1 MRVLVCGGR
10 DYKNKTHLFNVLDA
24 VHQEQPI
31 TLIIEGECPR
41 GGADQ
46 LAALWASSRKVELL
60 PMPADWGRYGPA
72 AGPIR
77 NTQMLIE
84 GRPELVVFF
93 PGGNGTKDMVEKA
106 RKHRIPTKEG

>member
-10 DYKNKTHLFNVLDA
+10 DYKNRTHLFNVLDA

-31 TLIIEGECPR
+31 TVLIEGEAP
-41 GGADQ
+41 GADQ
-46 LAALWASSRKVELL
+46 LAALWASSRGVELL
-60 PMPADWGRYGPA
+60 PFPADWGRYGDA

-93 PGGNGTKDMVEKA
+93 PGKNGTADMVAKA
-106 RKHRIPTKEG
+106 RKHKVPTREA

>member
-10 DYKNKTHLFNVLDA
+10 DYKNKTHLFAVLDA

-31 TLIIEGECPR
+31 TLLIEGEAR
-41 GGADQ
+41 GADQ
-46 LAALWASSRKVELL
+46 LSALWASSRKVPLA
-60 PMPADWGRYGPA
+60 PFPADWGRYSDA

-93 PGGNGTKDMVEKA
+93 PGGSGTLDMVTKA
-106 RKHRIPTKEG
+106 RKHRIPVKEG

>member
-24 VHQEQPI
+24 IHQEQPI
-31 TLIIEGECPR
+31 TLIIEGEAR
-41 GGADQ
+41 GADQ
-46 LAALWASSRKVELL
+46 LSALWASSRKVELL
-60 PMPADWGRYGPA
+60 PFPADWDRFGLG

-84 GRPELVVFF
+84 GKPELVVFF
-93 PGGNGTKDMVEKA
+93 PGKTGTADMVAKA
-106 RKHRIPTKEG
+106 RKHHIKVVEG